1 MWTPLPSFTRSF
13 GRNMLQFDMERRRA
27 NRLSVNLQA
36 QRISGD
42 EKHTVFIE
50 DISESG
56 IHIITAPSIAYKKYT
71 PGMEINVR
79 LQISPKEKITLH
91 CKTRWSYHKMPPE
104 KEVDSIGLEII
115 DPPLKYIEF
124 IKALTSP
131 LL

>member
-1 MWTPLPSFTRSF
+1 
-13 GRNMLQFDMERRRA
+13 MERRRS
-27 NRLSVNLQA
+27 NRISVSLKA

-56 IHIITAPSIAYKKYT
+56 IHIITAPSIAYKKYA

-79 LQISPKEKITLH
+79 LQISPKEKIMLH

-104 KEVDSIGLEII
+104 REVDSIGLEII
-115 DPPLKYIEF
+115 HPPAEYIKF
-124 IKALTSP
+124 IRTLSRARP
-131 LL
+131 